1 MLFDIATYGGAGVM
15 GAADYGLEM
24 GKQADL
30 VIMPGDTPVQAIIDR
45 PPRSYVIKH
54 GRVVAAAGLVQ
65 AITQAD

>member
-1 MLFDIATYGGAGVM
+1 M
-15 GAADYGLEM
+15 GDTGYGLET

-30 VIMPGDTPVQAIIDR
+30 MIMPGDTPVQAIIDR

-65 AITQAD
+65 AVTRAN